1 MVGLLCFIKYLVESC
16 CTFISFSFFLS
27 VFICVIF
34 FRYFYSLPFLLWK
47 TTFPTFIR
55 YPTDIINERFNR
67 KKKDVS
73 YILKV
78 YHDSFYE
85 LCGIEPYEVCFGF
98 FFCFCFG
105 KLLFMPIFLCRL
117 ILFAGVEI
125 CWNIYPS
132 TFYSSL
138 ILLCIHVIIL
148 WGLWMA
154 PVKPSYVEDEKSHG
168 KEN

>member
-98 FFCFCFG
+98 FFLFLFWKAFIYAHFFVQANFICWSGDMLEYISFN
-105 KLLFMPIFLCRL
+105 LLFFS
-117 ILFAGVEI
+117 
-125 CWNIYPS
+125 N
-132 TFYSSL
+132 TFVHSCNYFVGSMDGS
-138 ILLCIHVIIL
+138 
-148 WGLWMA
+148 G
-154 PVKPSYVEDEKSHG
+154 
-168 KEN
+168 